1 METSKVQ
8 LTRREFQIG
17 ALAAGMAA
25 ALPSWARA
33 DEAKHISGADS
44 LRAHAAARGLMY
56 GIAVNPAQLDLQGVI
71 EGRSGDGYTRLIREQ
86 ANILVAENAM
96 KWGGLRPSAS
106 VFDFTQA
113 DRLMRFASLTGQRVR
128 GHNLCWHESIPSWLK
143 NDANKDNARL
153 LLTQHI
159 ETVAGRYRGRLHSW
173 DVVNEAI
180 LGKDGRP
187 DHLRKSLWVDTIGP
201 EYIDLAFQTAARVDP
216 QAKLTYNDYD
226 IELDTP
232 EHKEKRENVLALLRG
247 MKARG
252 VPLHALG
259 VQSHILADPAQ
270 KYTGLLEMIRACN
283 QMGLEVFITEM
294 DLNTAKVPGGDKEQ
308 DAAVAQTCRNYL
320 GALLAEPNV
329 TMAVTWGIDYAQS
342 WLNRMKDDWATRPD
356 GALMRCLPFDDDH
369 QPLPAFFALRETFDA
384 APARKTA
391 GAA

>member
-1 METSKVQ
+1 MENRKFE
-8 LTRREFQIG
+8 LTRREFHVG
-17 ALAAGMAA
+17 ALAAGVAA
-25 ALPSWARA
+25 ALPRWARA
-33 DEAKHISGADS
+33 EENKSTSGAES

-56 GIAVNPAQLDLQGVI
+56 GIAVNPALLDLAGVA

-96 KWGGLRPSAS
+96 KWGGLRPAAS
-106 VFDFTQA
+106 VFDFTDA

-128 GHNLCWHESIPSWLK
+128 GHNLCWHADNPSWLSHE
-143 NDANKDNARL
+143 ANKENARL
-153 LLTQHI
+153 LLMQHI

-180 LGKDGRP
+180 LGTDGRP
-187 DHLRKSLWVDTIGP
+187 DHLRKSLWVDLIGP

-232 EHKEKRENVLALLRG
+232 EHKEKREHVMQLLRG

-252 VPLHALG
+252 VPVHALG
-259 VQSHILADPAQ
+259 VQSHIPADPAQ
-270 KYTGLLEMIRACN
+270 KYTGLVEMMRECN
-283 QMGLEVFITEM
+283 RMGLEVYVTEM
-294 DLNTAKVPGGDKEQ
+294 DLNTAKVPGGDREQ
-308 DAAVAQTCRNYL
+308 DAAVAGTCRNYL
-320 GALLAEPNV
+320 GTVLAEPNA
-329 TMAVTWGIDYAQS
+329 MAALTWGIDFSMS
-342 WLNRMKDDWATRPD
+342 WLNKAKFDWATRPD
-356 GALMRCLPFDDDH
+356 GALLRCLPFDDDH
-369 QPLPAFFALRETFDA
+369 QPTPAFFALRAAFDA